1 MDAITEHHYKN
12 IATGKAKPLDDG
24 DLATV
29 RTIIVEIDGVETL
42 IPTIWDGEEVDDR
55 TAIKFAQDSGV
66 DWPTRT
72 GPDAVAELQAFDE
85 QIHLEMTDQTT
96 PQEAARILSEKTPSF
111 NKGGLMS
118 GTAAYDNAALLDKE
132 IAEAEAAGISQEPP
146 TAAQLGSLALDF
158 TPIIGDLKG
167 GYETAVEISDELEK
181 ENPDYTY
188 IGILAGAGTAAALVG
203 LVPGLGDA
211 AGKAIMNGA
220 KSVADKMPEYD
231 PNTVG
236 MFGGNLFAKGYDELS
251 EKTISPNRKMDISE
265 YDAKWNDFSNLETPE
280 QWQKAVKSYVKGSR
294 DVDPV
299 VRTPELEQSAKDLAD
314 DKISREQHL
323 KNVEKFK
330 PITAWDQLPRE
341 PSDKTTVFS
350 LKPNQRT
357 DGKFVLSDDS
367 AAALKVTQ
375 SSLSIGDKFNG
386 RLDIPAYKDYDTWIV
401 AGTSSAE
408 KGTHY
413 AKAVHYIGNE
423 GKPVKFLASQKMGQ
437 RIGTGEADKTGYA
450 TVSGWVNDL
459 DADNI
464 RNSAES
470 LLNDPAW
477 TQVGFDPRRQGP
489 FYVRK
494 GENTGLAVTEA
505 DEVIQLGPLVLAK
518 NVKINPDYTG
528 FALGGLAVA
537 RKGITTPEGLEM
549 ANKTTQLDR
558 KKADK
563 NNDGELSKYEETVGK
578 AVQNAMADD
587 PEQDEKVRMG
597 HGGMAMMSDYD
608 CGMMSD
614 PMPIGATESE
624 VADDISAMISENE
637 YVLPANVV
645 KWHGLKQI
653 MAMQDE
659 AEMGLMMMQ
668 EQGLIQEVSGEED
681 EYEHHMM
688 YDPET
693 GEGKMT
699 KSYQDHLDLKNQGWG
714 HESETEEESDST
726 GAKNAEV
733 SDAGDSEQEEKET
746 IETPEGNE
754 IEVAGVDTVIDEQE
768 IDETEEYKN
777 NNYGKTSQMFGM
789 MKKPKFSFIM

>member
-72 GPDAVAELQAFDE
+72 GSDAVAELQAFDE

-96 PQEAARILSEKTPSF
+96 PQEAARILSEKAPSF

-167 GYETAVEISDELEK
+167 GYETAVEISNELEK
-181 ENPDYTY
+181 ENPDYAY
-188 IGILAGAGTAAALVG
+188 IGLLAGAGTAAALVG

-236 MFGGNLFAKGYDELS
+236 MFGGNMFAKGADTPPANSPDKPNIISFTDKKEQKKLTDFRTGFMSDIKRKSTEMSEFIRTLKDSGIYDGYEIGAVVQGKNIKGDPLPFTIEGLS
-251 EKTISPNRKMDISE
+251 LTKTRLDSSLNKSMEERLGFKLNYIEKDGDYFIAILRTKQSDGTESTA
-265 YDAKWNDFSNLETPE
+265 YLD
-280 QWQKAVKSYVKGSR
+280 AVKALNYPVLTGPTGS
-294 DVDPV
+294 VPTDP
-299 VRTPELEQSAKDLAD
+299 
-314 DKISREQHL
+314 DK
-323 KNVEKFK
+323 VE
-330 PITAWDQLPRE
+330 
-341 PSDKTTVFS
+341 
-350 LKPNQRT
+350 
-357 DGKFVLSDDS
+357 
-367 AAALKVTQ
+367 
-375 SSLSIGDKFNG
+375 
-386 RLDIPAYKDYDTWIV
+386 
-401 AGTSSAE
+401 
-408 KGTHY
+408 
-413 AKAVHYIGNE
+413 
-423 GKPVKFLASQKMGQ
+423 
-437 RIGTGEADKTGYA
+437 
-450 TVSGWVNDL
+450 
-459 DADNI
+459 
-464 RNSAES
+464 
-470 LLNDPAW
+470 
-477 TQVGFDPRRQGP
+477 
-489 FYVRK
+489 
-494 GENTGLAVTEA
+494 
-505 DEVIQLGPLVLAK
+505 
-518 NVKINPDYTG
+518 

-549 ANKTTQLDR
+549 AEKTTQLDR
-558 KKADK
+558 KKADRNK
-563 NNDGELSKYEETVGK
+563 DGKLSKYEETVGK
-578 AVQNAMADD
+578 AVQDAMVDD

-597 HGGMAMMSDYD
+597 HGGMAMMGDYD

-614 PMPIGATESE
+614 PMPIGSTESE

-645 KWHGLKQI
+645 KWHGLKHI
-653 MAMQDE
+653 MALQDE

-668 EQGLIQEVSGEED
+668 EQGLIQEVDNASADE

-693 GEGKMT
+693 GEGRMT
-699 KSYQDHLDLKNQGWG
+699 KSYDDHLDLKNQGWG

-726 GAKNAEV
+726 GVEDAKV
-733 SDAGDSEQEEKET
+733 SDAGDSEQEKKDT

-754 IEVAGVDTVIDEQE
+754 IEMAGVKTVIQE
-768 IDETEEYKN
+768 PEMDETEDYKLN
-777 NNYGKTSQMFGM
+777 DYGKSSQMFGV

>member
-1 MDAITEHHYKN
+1 M
-12 IATGKAKPLDDG
+12 
-24 DLATV
+24 
-29 RTIIVEIDGVETL
+29 
-42 IPTIWDGEEVDDR
+42 
-55 TAIKFAQDSGV
+55 
-66 DWPTRT
+66 
-72 GPDAVAELQAFDE
+72 
-85 QIHLEMTDQTT
+85 
-96 PQEAARILSEKTPSF
+96 
-111 NKGGLMS
+111 
-118 GTAAYDNAALLDKE
+118 DKE

-236 MFGGNLFAKGYDELS
+236 MFGGNLFAKGYDEPS
-251 EKTISPNRKMDISE
+251 EKTLGLMRERYPNMEARDEVYRIGEKKDPKSFSGSIDVRVGPENALVEVPTYPAEPERFAVRYNPDRAKVVLKENVVTIDTGEVVDLSRNNIVPTKGALQIEELVEPDDNVLYRGMSAEEYRGALDQGYIKSKGDYNIGPEQQGLTFYSTSPSQAETYSNSFTPTGFKATPDRPAYVVAIKKPETIDYVTGRTEFGIKKEVPTSEIVEVFEGQPYMYQGDVRIQDDWGGPNVSGNPDTAQVTWEKVRPPSDIV
-265 YDAKWNDFSNLETPE
+265 DTPE
-280 QWQKAVKSYVKGSR
+280 
-294 DVDPV
+294 
-299 VRTPELEQSAKDLAD
+299 
-314 DKISREQHL
+314 
-323 KNVEKFK
+323 
-330 PITAWDQLPRE
+330 
-341 PSDKTTVFS
+341 
-350 LKPNQRT
+350 
-357 DGKFVLSDDS
+357 
-367 AAALKVTQ
+367 
-375 SSLSIGDKFNG
+375 
-386 RLDIPAYKDYDTWIV
+386 
-401 AGTSSAE
+401 
-408 KGTHY
+408 
-413 AKAVHYIGNE
+413 
-423 GKPVKFLASQKMGQ
+423 M
-437 RIGTGEADKTGYA
+437 
-450 TVSGWVNDL
+450 
-459 DADNI
+459 
-464 RNSAES
+464 
-470 LLNDPAW
+470 
-477 TQVGFDPRRQGP
+477 
-489 FYVRK
+489 
-494 GENTGLAVTEA
+494 
-505 DEVIQLGPLVLAK
+505 
-518 NVKINPDYTG
+518 
-528 FALGGLAVA
+528 ALGGLAVA

-563 NNDGELSKYEETVGK
+563 NNDGKLSKYEETVGK

-587 PEQDEKVRMG
+587 PEQDEKVRMS
-597 HGGMAMMSDYD
+597 HGGMAMMSDDD